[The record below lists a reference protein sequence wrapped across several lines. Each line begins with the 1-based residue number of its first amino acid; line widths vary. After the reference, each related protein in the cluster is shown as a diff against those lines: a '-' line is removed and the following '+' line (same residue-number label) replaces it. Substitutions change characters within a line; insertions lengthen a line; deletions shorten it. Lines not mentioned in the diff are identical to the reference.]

1 MVLYVLIEHIGYRL
15 RAELIEFAVHRG
27 QRKNLST
34 LAEAFPSL
42 SLVIFGTL
50 SYPPAK
56 HSMKLSSRPTV
67 RLAKQPK
74 SLSKA

>member
-42 SLVIFGTL
+42 SLVIF
-50 SYPPAK
+50 
-56 HSMKLSSRPTV
+56 R
-67 RLAKQPK
+67 
-74 SLSKA
+74 SLSDAFPQQENYVPTDDDV